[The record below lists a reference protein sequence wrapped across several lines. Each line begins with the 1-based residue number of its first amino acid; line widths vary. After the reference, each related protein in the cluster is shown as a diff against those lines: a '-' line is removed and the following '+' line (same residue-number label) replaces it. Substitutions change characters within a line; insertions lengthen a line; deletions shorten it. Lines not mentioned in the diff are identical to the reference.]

1 MNHLKLFE
9 NYQED
14 VYNKHIINILGDFSY
29 RLEQILISVSTLT
42 PSKHTYVRRKTHD
55 SNNIDITFYVHKLT
69 KLLKINLDIKDELFY
84 IKIKLYNQSR
94 IIVSINV
101 EDHQKF
107 NFRYVDDITID
118 DIKQYNLDDA
128 LIDASH
134 MKKQYPDRVFDII
147 PFEELELE
155 MNANKYNL

>member
-1 MNHLKLFE
+1 MIKTFE
-9 NYQED
+9 QY
-14 VYNKHIINILGDFSY
+14 
-29 RLEQILISVSTLT
+29 
-42 PSKHTYVRRKTHD
+42 
-55 SNNIDITFYVHKLT
+55 
-69 KLLKINLDIKDELFY
+69 KDEKKY
-84 IKIKLYNQSR
+84 IIITKIQSR